1 MTRDIVDTALDSGL
15 CCKLRQVW
23 LLRPLV
29 LQSTLTLLQ
38 STLRVILPLADPRVA
53 RVVPRN
59 LRRPFANLQV
69 ILFTFQIEAFAKVA
83 LRMYQ

>member
-1 MTRDIVDTALDSGL
+1 MTGDIVDTALDSGL

-29 LQSTLTLLQ
+29 LQSTL
-38 STLRVILPLADPRVA
+38 RVILPLADARVA

-69 ILFTFQIEAFAKVA
+69 ILFTFQIEDFAQVG

>member
-29 LQSTLTLLQ
+29 LQSTL
-38 STLRVILPLADPRVA
+38 RVILPLADARVA
-53 RVVPRN
+53 RVVPRRSTLTVLHDDATQGDLVLSN
-59 LRRPFANLQV
+59 
-69 ILFTFQIEAFAKVA
+69 
-83 LRMYQ
+83 